1 MRLDRPAVKLP
12 TITNAEA
19 FKSVVGATA
28 VMTSIVTSKGSR
40 QSTLC
45 NEKKSQTWSSV
56 PVRGVTGVIETA
68 MTVVGKIVVN
78 QRYPQIEKKT
88 KR

>member
-1 MRLDRPAVKLP
+1 MMRLDRPAVKLP
-12 TITNAEA
+12 TITNAEV

-45 NEKKSQTWSSV
+45 NESTARLGHQCQYVVSQV
-56 PVRGVTGVIETA
+56 
-68 MTVVGKIVVN
+68 
-78 QRYPQIEKKT
+78 
-88 KR
+88 